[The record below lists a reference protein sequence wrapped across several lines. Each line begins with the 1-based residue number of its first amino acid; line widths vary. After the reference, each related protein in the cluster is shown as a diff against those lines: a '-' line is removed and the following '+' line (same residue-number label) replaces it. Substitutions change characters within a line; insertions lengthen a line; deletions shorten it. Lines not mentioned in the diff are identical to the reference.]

1 MYYNIG
7 VKVLE
12 KNIMRESAISAR
24 IDFEKKKRVEEVFA
38 KLGLTHSSAINLFY
52 SQVLLHGGLPFE
64 TRLKESSGMT
74 VAEPSVAY
82 NQTGKEIMTL
92 LSKFGKSKE
101 EKAEIVKL
109 ALEYFLNEVAGRDDS
124 SKESVAYDRKTILKK
139 LRQIKKK
146 YEKNGFVILGIF
158 GSYAR
163 NEENESSDLDILY
176 ELSSDFRA
184 KFKGFKAIA
193 EINRI
198 KEELEN
204 HFGMKIDLVDRSTQN
219 SSEHNTILDEAVYV

>member
-1 MYYNIG
+1 
-7 VKVLE
+7 VKKVSRR
-12 KNIMRESAISAR
+12 KIMRESAISAR
-24 IDFEKKKRVEEVFA
+24 IDFEKKKKVEEIFA

-64 TRLKESSGMT
+64 TRLKEFSEMT

-82 NQTGKEIMTL
+82 NQTDK
-92 LSKFGKSKE
+92 
-101 EKAEIVKL
+101 EKAKIVKL
-109 ALEYFLNEVAGRDDS
+109 VLEYFLNEVMGRDDS
-124 SKESVAYDRKTILKK
+124 SKKSDRYDRTAVLKK

-146 YEKNGFVILGIF
+146 YEKTGFVILGIF

-198 KEELEN
+198 KEELED

-219 SSEHNTILDEAVYV
+219 KSGANPILNEAVYV

>member
-1 MYYNIG
+1 
-7 VKVLE
+7 
-12 KNIMRESAISAR
+12 MRESAISAR
-24 IDFEKKKRVEEVFA
+24 IDSEKKKRVEEIFA

-64 TRLKESSGMT
+64 QRLKTSTEKSKEDLT
-74 VAEPSVAY
+74 VSEPSVTY
-82 NQTGKEIMTL
+82 NQTGREIMTL
-92 LSKFGKSKE
+92 LSKFGRSKE

-109 ALEYFLNEVAGRDDS
+109 ALEYFLDEVAGRDDF

-176 ELSSDFRA
+176 ELSSVFRA
-184 KFKGFKAIA
+184 NFKGFKAIA

-198 KEELEN
+198 KEDLEDY
-204 HFGMKIDLVDRSTQN
+204 FGMKIDLVDRSTQN
-219 SSEHNTILDEAVYV
+219 SSQPSPILAEAVYV

>member
-1 MYYNIG
+1 
-7 VKVLE
+7 
-12 KNIMRESAISAR
+12 MRESAISAR
-24 IDFEKKKRVEEVFA
+24 IDSEKKKRVEEIFA

-64 TRLKESSGMT
+64 TRLKEFSEMT
-74 VAEPSVAY
+74 VAEPSAAY
-82 NQTGKEIMTL
+82 NQTDK
-92 LSKFGKSKE
+92 
-101 EKAEIVKL
+101 EKAKIVKL
-109 ALEYFLNEVAGRDDS
+109 ALEYFLDEVAGRDDF

-176 ELSSDFRA
+176 ELSSVFRA
-184 KFKGFKAIA
+184 NFKGFKAIA

-198 KEELEN
+198 KEDLEDY
-204 HFGMKIDLVDRSTQN
+204 FGMKIDLVDRSTQN
-219 SSEHNTILDEAVYV
+219 SSKPSPILAEAVYV